1 VAKVR
6 IYEIA
11 RELDLESKVVLE
23 RAQELGYEVKTASS
37 SVEEAEIETLKAALG
52 VVEVSETPE
61 EPPAPEPETPQAEA
75 APADAPAVEPVA
87 TTPVPG
93 ADPGADVDADAAEV
107 TESDEAP
114 ESPPGGG
121 PTADG
126 SSADQAL
133 GEGSAGEGAAPPAT
147 RELRE
152 LTVEHGITAA
162 ELARAM
168 NLPVGLIVKT
178 MLEMGEMVAANAPVP
193 DEAAELVG
201 EQFGWLVDVVQ
212 PAAAEEAAVAVKAK
226 RAFDDPESALEPRP
240 PVVTVMGHVDHGKTT
255 LLDAIR
261 STRVVEGE
269 AGGITQHIGAY
280 QVDVHGRKIT
290 FIDTPGH
297 AAFTAMRAR
306 GAEVT
311 DIVILVVAANDGV
324 MPQTAEAI
332 SHAKAAGVNIIV
344 AINKI
349 DVEGADPNIVRAQL
363 TEYGLVTEELGGDT
377 ISVELSALTG
387 QGIDQLLE
395 MIDLVAQLEDFKANP
410 KPAASGVVIESQLDA
425 GRGPVATLIV
435 QRGTLKQGDSI
446 VAGPVAGR
454 ARAMT
459 DEDGTRLKKA
469 GPSTPVEVIGWS
481 DVPTAGDFFEVVKND
496 REARNRA
503 AKVVEDTRAQ
513 ELVVPTARERL
524 TALLEQMHTE
534 DEAELRLVVKAD
546 AAGSVEAI
554 RDAIGKIGRDGG
566 KITILHTGVG
576 GITENDIILAD
587 TTDSIVIGFN
597 VRPDGKSR
605 RAAEQHG
612 VEIRTYAIIY
622 ELLEEI
628 EQMLVGRLAP
638 EEVEQ
643 ILGAAEVRAVFRAPR
658 LGQVAGSYVTEG
670 QIVRGSKA
678 RLIRQGVV
686 IYDGSIASLRRFKD
700 DVREVAAGYECGI
713 GLTNFSDVKEDDVIE
728 AYQVEEVAQ
737 T

>member
-1 VAKVR
+1 MAKVR

-11 RELDLESKVVLE
+11 RELDLESKVLLE
-23 RAQELGYEVKTASS
+23 RAQNMGYEVKTASS
-37 SVEEAEIETLKAALG
+37 SLEESDAEALKAAMAG
-52 VVEVSETPE
+52 GDAPVATDA
-61 EPPAPEPETPQAEA
+61 APEPEPQPDPEPQPEPEPEA
-75 APADAPAVEPVA
+75 APETELETEPEPATEPEPEPEPAPE
-87 TTPVPG
+87 
-93 ADPGADVDADAAEV
+93 DVGDAEV
-107 TESDEAP
+107 EA
-114 ESPPGGG
+114 G
-121 PTADG
+121 
-126 SSADQAL
+126 Q
-133 GEGSAGEGAAPPAT
+133 AAPDAKQS
-147 RELRE
+147 RDLRE

-193 DEAAELVG
+193 DEAVELVG
-201 EQFGWLVDVVQ
+201 EQFGWLIEVTQ
-212 PAAAEEAAVAVKAK
+212 PEAAEESAVSVRAK
-226 RAFDDPESALEPRP
+226 RQFDDPESSLESRP

-261 STRVVEGE
+261 STKVVEGE

-280 QVDVHGRKIT
+280 QVDVQGRKIT

-311 DIVILVVAANDGV
+311 DIVVLVVAANDGV

-332 SHAKAAGVNIIV
+332 SHAKAAGVTIIV
-344 AINKI
+344 AVNKI

-363 TEYGLVTEELGGDT
+363 TEHELVTEELGGDT
-377 ISVELSALTG
+377 ISVEVSAIEG
-387 QGIDQLLE
+387 RGIDQLLE
-395 MIDLVAQLEDFKANP
+395 MIDLVAQVEDFKANP
-410 KPAASGVVIESQLDA
+410 KPAASGVVVESQLDA

-446 VAGPVAGR
+446 VAGAVAGR

-459 DEDGTRLKKA
+459 DEDGTRLKTA

-481 DVPTAGDFFEVVKND
+481 EVPTAGDFFEVVKND

-503 AKVVEDTRAQ
+503 AKVIEETRAE

-534 DEAELRLVVKAD
+534 DEAELRLIVKAD

-554 RDAIGKIGRDGG
+554 RDAIGKIGREGG
-566 KITILHTGVG
+566 RITILHTGVG
-576 GITENDIILAD
+576 GISENDIILAD

-622 ELLEEI
+622 ELLEDI

-638 EEVEQ
+638 DEVEQ
-643 ILGAAEVRAVFRAPR
+643 ILGSAEVRAVFRAPR

-686 IYDGSIASLRRFKD
+686 IYDGTVASLRRFKD
-700 DVREVAAGYECGI
+700 DVREVSAGFECGI

-728 AYQVEEVAQ
+728 AYLVEEVAQ